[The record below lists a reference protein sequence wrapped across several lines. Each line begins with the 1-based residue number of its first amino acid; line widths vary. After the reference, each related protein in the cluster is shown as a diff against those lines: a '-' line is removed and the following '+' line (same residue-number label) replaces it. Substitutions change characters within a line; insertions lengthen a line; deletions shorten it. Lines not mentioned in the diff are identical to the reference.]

1 MLAQVQRISKN
12 NQKWRCNSYV
22 VYCNQVTKDEATE
35 RMVVEKINQV
45 FLEMWGC
52 LQEAITISME
62 VIIPAE
68 WDERVRKPEIL
79 PKTDKMYILDGKKTC

>member
-1 MLAQVQRISKN
+1 MLAQVKWISKN

-22 VYCNQVTKDEATE
+22 VYCNQVTKDEETE

-52 LQEAITISME
+52 LQKAINYIYGRNYSCRM
-62 VIIPAE
+62 
-68 WDERVRKPEIL
+68 DERVRKPEIL
-79 PKTDKMYILDGKKTC
+79 PKTDKMYILDGQKTC